1 LVFPP
6 IFPNRGRFFIDNH
19 PFRNILHPG
28 CEAFV
33 KQNVVPV
40 QNFVARLRG
49 ILTASGV
56 FGSFVFD
63 EFTPIAHVIFSPH
76 PALRG
81 HNTTKTATFFPERQF
96 FCPFCY
102 LSLDTFIM
110 LWYYLIMN
118 IREMKDILDNFDDD
132 KEILVYHKRD
142 LLGEITQLG
151 MTKDGHLLINVDE
164 DCPQCVE
171 EQHAN
176 N

>member
-1 LVFPP
+1 
-6 IFPNRGRFFIDNH
+6 
-19 PFRNILHPG
+19 
-28 CEAFV
+28 
-33 KQNVVPV
+33 
-40 QNFVARLRG
+40 
-49 ILTASGV
+49 
-56 FGSFVFD
+56 
-63 EFTPIAHVIFSPH
+63 
-76 PALRG
+76 
-81 HNTTKTATFFPERQF
+81 
-96 FCPFCY
+96 
-102 LSLDTFIM
+102 M